1 MIENLSKSASVTL
14 LKNNYT
20 GHLAFIAQRIPF
32 ALPITYYYDTANN
45 AIISYSSKGLKI
57 DAMRENDTVSLQV
70 EEIESNSNW
79 QSVLVLGTFEELHGS
94 DAKYYLHQF
103 TEGVKSIIAQKE
115 HKHPEFISEFSS
127 KLYSRGIPIVYRIKI
142 LEIIGKRKET

>member
-1 MIENLSKSASVTL
+1 MEYLSKSACVTL
-14 LKNNYT
+14 LKNNYL
-20 GHLAFIAQRIPF
+20 GHLAFIAQGVPF
-32 ALPITYYYDTANN
+32 TLPITYYYDKSNN
-45 AIISYSSKGLKI
+45 AIISYSSKGHKI
-57 DAMRENDTVSLQV
+57 DAMRENSSVSLQV
-70 EEIESNSNW
+70 GEVISNSNW
-79 QSVLVLGTFEELHGS
+79 QSVMVHGTFDELQGS

-127 KLYSRGIPIVYRIKI
+127 KLYSRGTPVVYRIKI